1 MVSGGCGIRWVWYQV
16 GVVLCGVWSDC
27 LFITLTAMYVPFRIL
42 NCCICGLCV
51 CYEGINRDKEMNM
64 ECEGQLCP
72 KVLGVHWALRSWE
85 CTGL

>member
-1 MVSGGCGIRWVWYQV
+1 MF
-16 GVVLCGVWSDC
+16 LCGVLSDC
-27 LFITLTAMYVPFRIL
+27 LFSIVTAMYVPFRIL

-51 CYEGINRDKEMNM
+51 CYEGINRDKEMDM